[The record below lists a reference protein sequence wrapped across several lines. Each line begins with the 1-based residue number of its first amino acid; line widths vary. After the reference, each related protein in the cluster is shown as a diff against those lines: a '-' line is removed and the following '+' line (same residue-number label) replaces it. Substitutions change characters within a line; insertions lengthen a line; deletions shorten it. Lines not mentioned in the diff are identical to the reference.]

1 MSLCF
6 NVLGLSAQTVYC
18 QSPLSTQTPV
28 TCFAPALH
36 CDQAFAWPLQHRPLF
51 QPASSSFHSSIQIYL
66 NLYMHNILEIKIIAI
81 LFELPLNFSTDL
93 FYPAFTQRGPRIEV
107 MRHWFM
113 SFLAICIYST
123 QQKHLHSSQ
132 TNFDDVWKHLFYATS
147 RCVVPCST
155 DVDWWICIYVDQV
168 SLFPLLA
175 VLFHPRWVRISH

>member
-1 MSLCF
+1 MSLSY

-51 QPASSSFHSSIQIYL
+51 QPASSSFHSSIQIYS

-81 LFELPLNFSTDL
+81 LFELPLNFSTDF
-93 FYPAFTQRGPRIEV
+93 FYPAFTQRGPRSEV
-107 MRHWFM
+107 MSLSWLFVCIVR
-113 SFLAICIYST
+113 SKSICKPNS
-123 QQKHLHSSQ
+123 
-132 TNFDDVWKHLFYATS
+132 DDVWKHLFYAAS

-155 DVDWWICIYVDQV
+155 DVDWWTCIYVDQV